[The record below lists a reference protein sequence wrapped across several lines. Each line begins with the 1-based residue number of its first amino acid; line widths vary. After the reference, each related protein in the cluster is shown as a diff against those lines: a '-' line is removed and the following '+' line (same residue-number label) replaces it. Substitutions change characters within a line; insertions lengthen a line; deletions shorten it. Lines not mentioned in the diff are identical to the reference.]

1 MDDIINEILQE
12 LESPKTTISDEKLQT
27 FLYEEMDRIGGIV
40 DESVTPRQRS
50 ARTSALVRKVRPLIT
65 AENELD
71 RLHQLLDVIYCQMKF
86 SYRYTDYFNSDNLV
100 LYKVLQTKQ
109 GMPVSFAAILLYL
122 AAKCGIPL
130 FAVNFPT
137 QIILRAEITHY
148 DGRQETL
155 FINPADG
162 KFLSI
167 EDLEKWLDG
176 EPPMVGV
183 LVTPVLI
190 RRAEPF
196 ELLERVET
204 LFKMALTKEK
214 KFQEVLEM
222 INFRLIFSPDDP
234 YEIRDRGM
242 IFATMDCFQAAYE
255 DLSYFVDQC
264 PDDPSAMMIK
274 MDIKQLEQKGKEIVL
289 H

>member
-12 LESPKTTISDEKLQT
+12 LESPKITISDEKLQT

-40 DESVTPRQRS
+40 DEGVTPRQRS
-50 ARTSALVRKVRPLIT
+50 ARASALVRKVRPLIT
-65 AENELD
+65 ANNELD
-71 RLHQLLDVIYCQMKF
+71 RLHQLLDVIYRQMKF
-86 SYRYTDYFNSDNLV
+86 SYRYTDYFNSDNL
-100 LYKVLQTKQ
+100 LLHKVLQTKQ

-137 QIILRAEITHY
+137 QIILRAEISHA

-162 KFLSI
+162 KFLSMD
-167 EDLEKWLDG
+167 DLEKWLDG
-176 EPPMVGV
+176 EPMAGL
-183 LVTPVLI
+183 LVTPMLI
-190 RRAEPF
+190 RRAESF

-242 IFATMDCFQAAYE
+242 IFATMECFQAAYE
-255 DLSYFVDQC
+255 DLSYFIDQC
-264 PDDPSAMMIK
+264 PDDPSARMIK
-274 MDIKQLEQKGKEIVL
+274 MDIKQLEQKSKEMIL

>member
-12 LESPKTTISDEKLQT
+12 LESPKITISDEKLQT

-40 DESVTPRQRS
+40 DEGVTPRQRS
-50 ARTSALVRKVRPLIT
+50 ARASALVRKVRPLIT
-65 AENELD
+65 ANNELD
-71 RLHQLLDVIYCQMKF
+71 RLHQLLDVIYRQMKF
-86 SYRYTDYFNSDNLV
+86 SYRYTDYFNSDNL
-100 LYKVLQTKQ
+100 LLHKVLQTKQ

-137 QIILRAEITHY
+137 HIILRAEISHP

-162 KFLSI
+162 KFLSMD
-167 EDLEKWLDG
+167 DLEKWLDG
-176 EPPMVGV
+176 EPMAGL
-183 LVTPVLI
+183 LVTPMLI

-242 IFATMDCFQAAYE
+242 IFATMECFQAAYE
-255 DLSYFVDQC
+255 DLSYFIDQC
-264 PDDPSAMMIK
+264 PDDPSARMIK
-274 MDIKQLEQKGKEIVL
+274 MDIKQLEQKSKEMVL

>member
-12 LESPKTTISDEKLQT
+12 LESPKITISDEKLQT

-40 DESVTPRQRS
+40 DEGVTPRQRS
-50 ARTSALVRKVRPLIT
+50 ARASALVRKVRPLIT
-65 AENELD
+65 ANNELD
-71 RLHQLLDVIYCQMKF
+71 RLHQLLDVIYRQMKF
-86 SYRYTDYFNSDNLV
+86 SYRYTDYFNSDNL
-100 LYKVLQTKQ
+100 LLHKVLQTKQ

-137 QIILRAEITHY
+137 QIILRAEISHD

-162 KFLSI
+162 KFLSMD
-167 EDLEKWLDG
+167 DLEKWLDG
-176 EPPMVGV
+176 EPMAGL
-183 LVTPVLI
+183 LVTPMLI

-204 LFKMALTKEK
+204 LLKMALTKEK

-242 IFATMDCFQAAYE
+242 IFATMECFQAAYE
-255 DLSYFVDQC
+255 DLSYFIDQC
-264 PDDPSAMMIK
+264 PDDPSARMIK
-274 MDIKQLEQKGKEIVL
+274 MDIKQLEQKSKEMIL

>member
-12 LESPKTTISDEKLQT
+12 LESPKITISDEKLQT

-40 DESVTPRQRS
+40 DEGVTPRQRS
-50 ARTSALVRKVRPLIT
+50 ARASALVRKVRPLIT
-65 AENELD
+65 ANNELD
-71 RLHQLLDVIYCQMKF
+71 RLHQLLDVIYRQMKF
-86 SYRYTDYFNSDNLV
+86 SYRYTDYFNSDNL
-100 LYKVLQTKQ
+100 LLHKVLQTKQ

-130 FAVNFPT
+130 FAVNFLT
-137 QIILRAEITHY
+137 QIILRAEISHD

-162 KFLSI
+162 KFLSMD
-167 EDLEKWLDG
+167 DLEKWLDG
-176 EPPMVGV
+176 EPMAGL
-183 LVTPVLI
+183 LVTPMLI

-242 IFATMDCFQAAYE
+242 IFATMECFQAAYE
-255 DLSYFVDQC
+255 DLSYFIDQC
-264 PDDPSAMMIK
+264 PDDPSARMIK
-274 MDIKQLEQKGKEIVL
+274 MDIKQLEQKSKEMVL

>member
-12 LESPKTTISDEKLQT
+12 LESPKITISDEKLQT
-27 FLYEEMDRIGGIV
+27 FLYEEMDRIGAIV
-40 DESVTPRQRS
+40 DEGVTPRQRS
-50 ARTSALVRKVRPLIT
+50 ARASALVRKVRPLIT
-65 AENELD
+65 ANNELD
-71 RLHQLLDVIYCQMKF
+71 RLHQLLDVIYRQMKF
-86 SYRYTDYFNSDNLV
+86 SYRYTDYFNSDNL
-100 LYKVLQTKQ
+100 LLHKVLQTKQ

-137 QIILRAEITHY
+137 QIILRAEISHP

-162 KFLSI
+162 KFLSMD
-167 EDLEKWLDG
+167 DLEKWLDG
-176 EPPMVGV
+176 EPMAGL
-183 LVTPVLI
+183 LVTPMLI

-242 IFATMDCFQAAYE
+242 IFATMECFQAAYE
-255 DLSYFVDQC
+255 DLSYFIDQC
-264 PDDPSAMMIK
+264 PDDPSARMIK
-274 MDIKQLEQKGKEIVL
+274 MDIKQLEQKSKEMVL

>member
-12 LESPKTTISDEKLQT
+12 LELPKITISDEKLQT
-27 FLYEEMDRIGGIV
+27 FLYEEMSRIGGIV

-50 ARTSALVRKVRPLIT
+50 ARASALVRKVRPLIT
-65 AENELD
+65 ADNELD
-71 RLHQLLDVIYCQMKF
+71 RLHQLLDVIYHQMQF
-86 SYRYTDYFNSDNLV
+86 SYRYTDYFNSDNL
-100 LYKVLQTKQ
+100 LLHKVLQTKQ

-137 QIILRAEITHY
+137 QIILRAEISHA

-162 KFLSI
+162 KFLSMD
-167 EDLEKWLDG
+167 DLEKWLDG
-176 EPPMVGV
+176 EPMAGL
-183 LVTPVLI
+183 LVTPMLI

-242 IFATMDCFQAAYE
+242 IFATMECFQAAYE
-255 DLSYFVDQC
+255 DLSYFIDQC
-264 PDDPSAMMIK
+264 PDDPSARMIK
-274 MDIKQLEQKGKEIVL
+274 MDIKQLEQKSKEMVL

>member
-12 LESPKTTISDEKLQT
+12 LKSPKITISDEKLQT

-40 DESVTPRQRS
+40 DEGVTPRQRS
-50 ARTSALVRKVRPLIT
+50 ARASALVRKVRPLIT
-65 AENELD
+65 ANNELD
-71 RLHQLLDVIYCQMKF
+71 RLHQLLDVIYRQMKF
-86 SYRYTDYFNSDNLV
+86 SYRYTDYFNSDNL
-100 LYKVLQTKQ
+100 LLHKVLQTKQ

-137 QIILRAEITHY
+137 QIILRAEISHA

-162 KFLSI
+162 KFLSMD
-167 EDLEKWLDG
+167 DLEKWLDG
-176 EPPMVGV
+176 EPMAGL
-183 LVTPVLI
+183 LVTPMLI

-242 IFATMDCFQAAYE
+242 IFATMECFQAAYE
-255 DLSYFVDQC
+255 DLNYFIDQC
-264 PDDPSAMMIK
+264 PDDPSARMIK
-274 MDIKQLEQKGKEIVL
+274 MDIKQLEQKGKEMVV

>member
-12 LESPKTTISDEKLQT
+12 LESPKITISDEKLQT

-40 DESVTPRQRS
+40 DEGVTPRQRS
-50 ARTSALVRKVRPLIT
+50 ARASALVRKGRPLIT
-65 AENELD
+65 ANNELD
-71 RLHQLLDVIYCQMKF
+71 RLHQLLDVIYRQMKF
-86 SYRYTDYFNSDNLV
+86 SYRYTDYFNSDNL
-100 LYKVLQTKQ
+100 LLHKVLQTKQ

-137 QIILRAEITHY
+137 QIILRAEISHA

-162 KFLSI
+162 KFLSMD
-167 EDLEKWLDG
+167 DLEKWLDG
-176 EPPMVGV
+176 EPMAGL
-183 LVTPVLI
+183 LVTPMLI

-242 IFATMDCFQAAYE
+242 IFATMECFQAAYE
-255 DLSYFVDQC
+255 DLSYFIDQC
-264 PDDPSAMMIK
+264 PDDPSARMIK
-274 MDIKQLEQKGKEIVL
+274 MDIKQLEQKSKEMVL

>member
-1 MDDIINEILQE
+1 MDNIINEILQE
-12 LESPKTTISDEKLQT
+12 LESPKITISDEKLQT

-40 DESVTPRQRS
+40 DEGVTPRQRS
-50 ARTSALVRKVRPLIT
+50 ARASALVRKVRPLIT
-65 AENELD
+65 ANNELD
-71 RLHQLLDVIYCQMKF
+71 RLHQLLDVIYRQMEF
-86 SYRYTDYFNSDNLV
+86 SYRYSNYFNSDNL
-100 LYKVLQTKQ
+100 LLHKVLQTKQ

-137 QIILRAEITHY
+137 QIILRAEISHA

-162 KFLSI
+162 KFLSMD
-167 EDLEKWLDG
+167 DLEKWLDG
-176 EPPMVGV
+176 EPMAGL
-183 LVTPVLI
+183 LVTPMLI

-214 KFQEVLEM
+214 KFKEVLEM

-242 IFATMDCFQAAYE
+242 IFATMECFQAAYE
-255 DLSYFVDQC
+255 DLSYFIDQC
-264 PDDPSAMMIK
+264 PDDPSARMIK
-274 MDIKQLEQKGKEIVL
+274 MDIKQLEQKSKEMVL

>member
-12 LESPKTTISDEKLQT
+12 LESPKITISDEKLQT

-40 DESVTPRQRS
+40 DEGVTPRQRS
-50 ARTSALVRKVRPLIT
+50 ARASALVRKVRPLIT
-65 AENELD
+65 ANNELD
-71 RLHQLLDVIYCQMKF
+71 RLHQLLDVIYRQMKF
-86 SYRYTDYFNSDNLV
+86 SYRYTDYFNSDNL
-100 LYKVLQTKQ
+100 LLHKVLQTKQ

-137 QIILRAEITHY
+137 QIILRAEISHD

-162 KFLSI
+162 KFLSMD
-167 EDLEKWLDG
+167 DLEKWLDG
-176 EPPMVGV
+176 EPMAGL
-183 LVTPVLI
+183 LVTPMLI

-242 IFATMDCFQAAYE
+242 IFATMESFQAAYE
-255 DLSYFVDQC
+255 DLSYFIDQC
-264 PDDPSAMMIK
+264 PDDPSARMIK
-274 MDIKQLEQKGKEIVL
+274 MDIKQLEQKSKEMIL

>member
-12 LESPKTTISDEKLQT
+12 LESPKITIRDEKLQT

-40 DESVTPRQRS
+40 DEGVTPRQRS
-50 ARTSALVRKVRPLIT
+50 ARASALVRKVRPLIT
-65 AENELD
+65 ANNELD
-71 RLHQLLDVIYCQMKF
+71 RLHQLLDVIYRQMKF
-86 SYRYTDYFNSDNLV
+86 SYRYTDYFNSDNL
-100 LYKVLQTKQ
+100 LLHKVLQTKQ

-137 QIILRAEITHY
+137 QIILRAEISHD

-162 KFLSI
+162 KFLSMD
-167 EDLEKWLDG
+167 DLEKWLDG
-176 EPPMVGV
+176 EPMAGL
-183 LVTPVLI
+183 LVTPMLI

-242 IFATMDCFQAAYE
+242 IFATMECFQAAYE
-255 DLSYFVDQC
+255 DLSYFIDQC
-264 PDDPSAMMIK
+264 PDDPSARMIK
-274 MDIKQLEQKGKEIVL
+274 MDIKQLEQKSKEMIL

>member
-12 LESPKTTISDEKLQT
+12 LKSPKITISDEKLQT

-40 DESVTPRQRS
+40 DEGVTPRQRS
-50 ARTSALVRKVRPLIT
+50 ARASALVRKVRPLIT
-65 AENELD
+65 ANNELD
-71 RLHQLLDVIYCQMKF
+71 RLHQLLDVIYRQMKF
-86 SYRYTDYFNSDNLV
+86 SYRYTDYFNSDNL
-100 LYKVLQTKQ
+100 LLHKVLQTKQ

-137 QIILRAEITHY
+137 QIILRAEISHD

-162 KFLSI
+162 KFLSMD
-167 EDLEKWLDG
+167 DLEKWLDG
-176 EPPMVGV
+176 EPMAGL
-183 LVTPVLI
+183 LVTPMLI

-242 IFATMDCFQAAYE
+242 IFATMECFQAAYE
-255 DLSYFVDQC
+255 DLSYFIDQC
-264 PDDPSAMMIK
+264 PDDPSARMIK
-274 MDIKQLEQKGKEIVL
+274 MDIKQLEQKSKEMIL

>member
-1 MDDIINEILQE
+1 MDNIINEILQE
-12 LESPKTTISDEKLQT
+12 LESPKITISDEKLQT

-40 DESVTPRQRS
+40 DEGVTPRQRS
-50 ARTSALVRKVRPLIT
+50 ARASALVRKVRPLIT
-65 AENELD
+65 ANNELD
-71 RLHQLLDVIYCQMKF
+71 RLHQLLDVIYRQMEF
-86 SYRYTDYFNSDNLV
+86 SYRYSNYFNSDNL
-100 LYKVLQTKQ
+100 LLHKVLQTKQ

-137 QIILRAEITHY
+137 QIILRAEISHA

-162 KFLSI
+162 KFLSMD
-167 EDLEKWLDG
+167 DLEKWLDG
-176 EPPMVGV
+176 EPMAGL
-183 LVTPVLI
+183 LVTPMLI

-242 IFATMDCFQAAYE
+242 IFATMECFQAAYE
-255 DLSYFVDQC
+255 DLSYFIDQC
-264 PDDPSAMMIK
+264 PDDPSARMIK
-274 MDIKQLEQKGKEIVL
+274 MDIKQLEQKSKEMVL

>member
-12 LESPKTTISDEKLQT
+12 LESPKITISDEKLQT

-40 DESVTPRQRS
+40 DEDVTPRQRS
-50 ARTSALVRKVRPLIT
+50 ARASALVRKVRPLIT
-65 AENELD
+65 ANNELD
-71 RLHQLLDVIYCQMKF
+71 RLHQLLDVIYRQMKF
-86 SYRYTDYFNSDNLV
+86 SYRYTDYFNSDNL
-100 LYKVLQTKQ
+100 LLHKVLQTKQ

-137 QIILRAEITHY
+137 QIILRAEISHP

-162 KFLSI
+162 KFLSMD
-167 EDLEKWLDG
+167 DLEKWLDG
-176 EPPMVGV
+176 EPMAGL
-183 LVTPVLI
+183 LVTPMLI
-190 RRAEPF
+190 RLAEPF

-242 IFATMDCFQAAYE
+242 IFATMEYFQAAYE
-255 DLSYFVDQC
+255 DLNYFIDQC
-264 PDDPSAMMIK
+264 PDDPSARMVQMV
-274 MDIKQLEQKGKEIVL
+274 IKQLEQKGKEMVF

>member
-12 LESPKTTISDEKLQT
+12 LESPKNTISDEKLQT

-40 DESVTPRQRS
+40 DEGVTPRQRS
-50 ARTSALVRKVRPLIT
+50 ARASALVRKVRPLIT
-65 AENELD
+65 ANNELD
-71 RLHQLLDVIYCQMKF
+71 RLHQLLDVIYRQMKF
-86 SYRYTDYFNSDNLV
+86 SYRYTDYFNSDNL
-100 LYKVLQTKQ
+100 LLHKVLQTKQ

-137 QIILRAEITHY
+137 QIILRAEISHD

-162 KFLSI
+162 KFLSMD
-167 EDLEKWLDG
+167 DLEKWLDG
-176 EPPMVGV
+176 EPMAGL
-183 LVTPVLI
+183 LVTPMLI

-242 IFATMDCFQAAYE
+242 IFATMECFQTAYE
-255 DLSYFVDQC
+255 DLSYFIDQC
-264 PDDPSAMMIK
+264 PDDPSARMIK
-274 MDIKQLEQKGKEIVL
+274 MDIKQLEQKSKETIL

>member
-12 LESPKTTISDEKLQT
+12 LESPKITISDEKLQT

-40 DESVTPRQRS
+40 DEGVTPRQRS
-50 ARTSALVRKVRPLIT
+50 ARASALVRKVRPLIT
-65 AENELD
+65 ANNELD
-71 RLHQLLDVIYCQMKF
+71 RLHQLLDVIYRQMKF
-86 SYRYTDYFNSDNLV
+86 SYRYTDYFNSDNL
-100 LYKVLQTKQ
+100 LLHKVLQTKQ

-137 QIILRAEITHY
+137 QIILRAEISHA

-162 KFLSI
+162 KFLSMD
-167 EDLEKWLDG
+167 DLEKWLDG
-176 EPPMVGV
+176 EPMAGL
-183 LVTPVLI
+183 LVTPMLI
-190 RRAEPF
+190 RRAESF

-242 IFATMDCFQAAYE
+242 IFATMECFQAAYE
-255 DLSYFVDQC
+255 DLSYFIDQC
-264 PDDPSAMMIK
+264 PDDPSARMIK
-274 MDIKQLEQKGKEIVL
+274 MDIKQLEQKSKEMVL

>member
-12 LESPKTTISDEKLQT
+12 LESPKITISDEKLQT

-40 DESVTPRQRS
+40 DEGVTPRQRS
-50 ARTSALVRKVRPLIT
+50 ARASALVRKVRPLIT
-65 AENELD
+65 ANNELD
-71 RLHQLLDVIYCQMKF
+71 RLHQLLDVIYRQMEF
-86 SYRYTDYFNSDNLV
+86 SYRYSNYFNSDNL
-100 LYKVLQTKQ
+100 LLHKVLQTKQ

-137 QIILRAEITHY
+137 QIILRAEISHA

-162 KFLSI
+162 KFLSMD
-167 EDLEKWLDG
+167 DLEKWLDG
-176 EPPMVGV
+176 EPMAGL
-183 LVTPVLI
+183 LVTPMLI

-242 IFATMDCFQAAYE
+242 IFATMECFQAAYE
-255 DLSYFVDQC
+255 DLSYFIDQC
-264 PDDPSAMMIK
+264 PDDPSARMIK
-274 MDIKQLEQKGKEIVL
+274 MDIKQLEQKSKEMVL

>member
-12 LESPKTTISDEKLQT
+12 LESPKITISDEKLQT

-40 DESVTPRQRS
+40 DEGVTPRQRS
-50 ARTSALVRKVRPLIT
+50 ARASALVRKVRPLIT
-65 AENELD
+65 ANNELD
-71 RLHQLLDVIYCQMKF
+71 RLHQLLDVIYRQMKF
-86 SYRYTDYFNSDNLV
+86 SYRYTDYFNSDNL
-100 LYKVLQTKQ
+100 LLHKVLQTKQ

-137 QIILRAEITHY
+137 QIILRAEISHD

-162 KFLSI
+162 KFLSMD
-167 EDLEKWLDG
+167 DLEKWLDG
-176 EPPMVGV
+176 EPMAGL
-183 LVTPVLI
+183 LVTPMLI

-204 LFKMALTKEK
+204 LFKMA
-214 KFQEVLEM
+214 F
-222 INFRLIFSPDDP
+222 N
-234 YEIRDRGM
+234 
-242 IFATMDCFQAAYE
+242 
-255 DLSYFVDQC
+255 
-264 PDDPSAMMIK
+264 
-274 MDIKQLEQKGKEIVL
+274 
-289 H
+289 

>member
-12 LESPKTTISDEKLQT
+12 LESPKITISDEKLQT

-40 DESVTPRQRS
+40 DEGVTPRQRS
-50 ARTSALVRKVRPLIT
+50 ARASALVRKVRPLIT
-65 AENELD
+65 ANNELD
-71 RLHQLLDVIYCQMKF
+71 RLHQLLDVIYRQMKF
-86 SYRYTDYFNSDNLV
+86 SYRYTDYFNSDNL
-100 LYKVLQTKQ
+100 LLHKVLQTKQ

-137 QIILRAEITHY
+137 QIILRAEISHP

-162 KFLSI
+162 KFLSMD
-167 EDLEKWLDG
+167 DLEKWLDG
-176 EPPMVGV
+176 EPMAGL
-183 LVTPVLI
+183 LVTPMLI

-242 IFATMDCFQAAYE
+242 IFATMEYFQAAYE
-255 DLSYFVDQC
+255 DLNYFIDQC
-264 PDDPSAMMIK
+264 PDDPSARMIK
-274 MDIKQLEQKGKEIVL
+274 MDIKQLEQKGKEMVL

>member
-12 LESPKTTISDEKLQT
+12 LESPKITISDEKLQT

-40 DESVTPRQRS
+40 DEGVTPRQRS
-50 ARTSALVRKVRPLIT
+50 ARASALVRKVRPLIT
-65 AENELD
+65 ANNELD
-71 RLHQLLDVIYCQMKF
+71 RLHQLLDVIYRQMKF
-86 SYRYTDYFNSDNLV
+86 SYRYTDYFNSDNL
-100 LYKVLQTKQ
+100 LLHKVLQTKQ

-137 QIILRAEITHY
+137 QIILRAEISHD

-162 KFLSI
+162 KFLSMD
-167 EDLEKWLDG
+167 DLEKWLDG
-176 EPPMVGV
+176 EPMAGL
-183 LVTPVLI
+183 LVTPMLI

-242 IFATMDCFQAAYE
+242 IFATMECFQAAYE
-255 DLSYFVDQC
+255 DLSYFIDQC
-264 PDDPSAMMIK
+264 PDDPSARMIK
-274 MDIKQLEQKGKEIVL
+274 MDIKQLEQKSKETIL

>member
-12 LESPKTTISDEKLQT
+12 LKSPKITISDEKLQT

-40 DESVTPRQRS
+40 DEGVTPRQRS
-50 ARTSALVRKVRPLIT
+50 ARASALVRKVRPLIT
-65 AENELD
+65 ANNELD
-71 RLHQLLDVIYCQMKF
+71 RLHQLLDVIYRQMKF
-86 SYRYTDYFNSDNLV
+86 SYRYTDYFNSDNL
-100 LYKVLQTKQ
+100 LLHKVLQTKQ

-137 QIILRAEITHY
+137 QIILRAEISHA

-162 KFLSI
+162 KFLSMD
-167 EDLEKWLDG
+167 DLEKWLGG
-176 EPPMVGV
+176 EPMAGL
-183 LVTPVLI
+183 LVTPMLI

-242 IFATMDCFQAAYE
+242 IFATMECFQAAYE
-255 DLSYFVDQC
+255 DLNYFIDQC
-264 PDDPSAMMIK
+264 PDDPSARMIK
-274 MDIKQLEQKGKEIVL
+274 MDIKQLEQKGKEMVL

>member
-12 LESPKTTISDEKLQT
+12 LESPKITISDEKLQT

-40 DESVTPRQRS
+40 DEGVTPRQRS
-50 ARTSALVRKVRPLIT
+50 ARASALVRKVRPLIT
-65 AENELD
+65 ANNELD
-71 RLHQLLDVIYCQMKF
+71 RLHQLLDVIYRQMKF
-86 SYRYTDYFNSDNLV
+86 SYRYTDYFNSDNL
-100 LYKVLQTKQ
+100 LLHKVLQTKQ

-137 QIILRAEITHY
+137 QIILRAEISHD

-162 KFLSI
+162 KFLSMD
-167 EDLEKWLDG
+167 DLEKWLDG
-176 EPPMVGV
+176 EPMAGL
-183 LVTPVLI
+183 LVTPMLI

-242 IFATMDCFQAAYE
+242 IFTTMECFQAAYE
-255 DLSYFVDQC
+255 DLSYFIDQC
-264 PDDPSAMMIK
+264 PDDPSARMIK
-274 MDIKQLEQKGKEIVL
+274 MDIKQLEQKSKEMIL

>member
-12 LESPKTTISDEKLQT
+12 LESPKITISDEKLQT

-40 DESVTPRQRS
+40 DEGVTPRQRS
-50 ARTSALVRKVRPLIT
+50 ARASALVRKVRPLIT
-65 AENELD
+65 ANNELD
-71 RLHQLLDVIYCQMKF
+71 RLHQLLDVIYRQMKF
-86 SYRYTDYFNSDNLV
+86 SYRYTDYFNSDNL
-100 LYKVLQTKQ
+100 LLHKVLQTKQ

-137 QIILRAEITHY
+137 QIILRAEISHD

-162 KFLSI
+162 KFLSMD
-167 EDLEKWLDG
+167 DLEKWLYG
-176 EPPMVGV
+176 EPMAGL
-183 LVTPVLI
+183 LVTPMLI

-242 IFATMDCFQAAYE
+242 IFATMECFQAAYE
-255 DLSYFVDQC
+255 DLSYFIDQC
-264 PDDPSAMMIK
+264 PDDPSARMIK
-274 MDIKQLEQKGKEIVL
+274 MDIKQLEQKSKGMIL

>member
-1 MDDIINEILQE
+1 MDNIINEILQE
-12 LESPKTTISDEKLQT
+12 LESPKITISDEKLQT

-40 DESVTPRQRS
+40 DEGVTPRQRS
-50 ARTSALVRKVRPLIT
+50 ARASALVRKVRPLIT
-65 AENELD
+65 ANNELD
-71 RLHQLLDVIYCQMKF
+71 RLHQLLDVIYRQMKF
-86 SYRYTDYFNSDNLV
+86 SYRYTDYFNSDNL
-100 LYKVLQTKQ
+100 LLHKVLQTKQ

-137 QIILRAEITHY
+137 QIILRAEISHA

-162 KFLSI
+162 KFLSMD
-167 EDLEKWLDG
+167 DLEKWLDG
-176 EPPMVGV
+176 EPMAGL
-183 LVTPVLI
+183 LVTPMLI

-242 IFATMDCFQAAYE
+242 IFATMECFQAAYE
-255 DLSYFVDQC
+255 DLSYFIDQC
-264 PDDPSAMMIK
+264 PDDPSARMIK
-274 MDIKQLEQKGKEIVL
+274 MDIKQLEQKSKEMVL

>member
-12 LESPKTTISDEKLQT
+12 LESPKITISDEKLQT

-40 DESVTPRQRS
+40 DEGVTPRQRS
-50 ARTSALVRKVRPLIT
+50 ARASALVRKVRPLIT
-65 AENELD
+65 ANNELD
-71 RLHQLLDVIYCQMKF
+71 RLHQLLDVIYRQMKF
-86 SYRYTDYFNSDNLV
+86 SYRYTDYFNSDNL
-100 LYKVLQTKQ
+100 LLHKVKQTKQ
-109 GMPVSFAAILLYL
+109 GMPVSVADILIYL

-137 QIILRAEITHY
+137 QIILRAEISHD

-162 KFLSI
+162 KFLSMD
-167 EDLEKWLDG
+167 DLEKWLDG
-176 EPPMVGV
+176 EPMAGL
-183 LVTPVLI
+183 LVTPMLI

-242 IFATMDCFQAAYE
+242 IFATMECFQAAYE
-255 DLSYFVDQC
+255 DLSYFIDQC
-264 PDDPSAMMIK
+264 PDDPSARMIK
-274 MDIKQLEQKGKEIVL
+274 MDIKQLEQKSKEMIL